1 MTNSFVM
8 SHINRADRNL
18 LILYVS
24 IFTVCSLITA
34 LVYRISGLYT
44 PYYVSLSITLTI
56 IVICTVAYTNRVS
69 NLERRPI
76 FKTLAK
82 FGNFDDIRAQID
94 AEAVSNKSASKAK
107 LLFTQNWILQPYR
120 SGLHVIHRPTLV
132 WAYAKDVATR
142 HYVNFIPTGTTH
154 TYSVLIHYLDFT
166 TVSSL
171 EINTA
176 NQDAANDL
184 LQYIFQ
190 YAPWI
195 VAGYTPE
202 IANLWKTNAA
212 EMIAFVTRRYNAF
225 ISEGL
230 KGLSNT

>member
-8 SHINRADRNL
+8 GHIKRADRNL
-18 LILYVS
+18 LILYVT

-34 LVYRISGLYT
+34 LIYDISGLST
-44 PYYVSLSITLTI
+44 AFYVSLSITLI
-56 IVICTVAYTNRVS
+56 VIVICTAAYINRVS
-69 NLERRPI
+69 NLERRPT

-82 FGNFDDIRAQID
+82 FGNFDDIRTQID
-94 AEAVSNKSASKAK
+94 TEAVSNKSASKAK
-107 LLFTQNWILQPYR
+107 LLFTQHWILHPYW

-132 WAYAKDVATR
+132 WVYAKDLATR
-142 HYVNFIPTGTTH
+142 HYVNCIPTGTTH

-176 NQDAANDL
+176 NQAAANDL
-184 LQYIFQ
+184 LEYIFK

-195 VAGYTPE
+195 VIGYTPK
-202 IANLWKTNAA
+202 IANLWKANAA
-212 EMIAFVTRRYNAF
+212 EMIAFVTNRYNAF
-225 ISEGL
+225 ISEGI

>member
-1 MTNSFVM
+1 MTDSFVM
-8 SHINRADRNL
+8 SHIRRADRNL
-18 LILYVS
+18 LILYVV
-24 IFTVCSLITA
+24 IFAVCSLITA
-34 LVYRISGLYT
+34 LVYQISGLYT
-44 PYYVSLSITLTI
+44 PYYVSLYITLTI
-56 IVICTVAYTNRVS
+56 IVICTGVYTNRVS
-69 NLERRPI
+69 NLERRPT
-76 FKTLAK
+76 FKKLAK
-82 FGNFDDIRAQID
+82 FGDFHDIGAQID

-132 WAYAKDVATR
+132 WAYTKHLATR
-142 HYVNFIPTGTTH
+142 HSVNFIPTGTTH

-166 TVSSL
+166 TVRSL

-184 LQYIFQ
+184 LKYIFQ

-202 IANLWKTNAA
+202 IANSWKTNAA
-212 EMIAFVTRRYNAF
+212 EIIASVKHRYNAF
-225 ISEGL
+225 ILEGV
-230 KGLSNT
+230 KGLSNK

>member
-1 MTNSFVM
+1 MTNSSVM
-8 SHINRADRNL
+8 GHIKRADRNL
-18 LILYVS
+18 LILYVT
-24 IFTVCSLITA
+24 IFTVCGLITA
-34 LVYRISGLYT
+34 LIYDISGLST
-44 PYYVSLSITLTI
+44 AYYVSLSITFI
-56 IVICTVAYTNRVS
+56 VIVICTAAYINRVS

-94 AEAVSNKSASKAK
+94 AEAVSNKSTSKAK
-107 LLFTQNWILQPYR
+107 LLFTQNWILQPYW

-132 WAYAKDVATR
+132 WAHAKDLATR

-184 LQYIFQ
+184 LQHIVQ

-195 VAGYTPE
+195 VVGYTPE
-202 IANLWKTNAA
+202 IANLWKMNPA
-212 EMIAFVTRRYNAF
+212 EMIAFVTHRYNAF
-225 ISEGL
+225 VSEGV
-230 KGLSNT
+230 KGLSNM